1 MEPGNCTETDGS
13 HLTASTIGLD
23 GEGSTH
29 VVVRKAPDDV
39 MTVMDVSSQ
48 HSPKGQSAVTADR
61 PPLTLDEVVAIVG
74 DERF

>member
-1 MEPGNCTETDGS
+1 
-13 HLTASTIGLD
+13 
-23 GEGSTH
+23 
-29 VVVRKAPDDV
+29 VVVRKTPDDV

-61 PPLTLDEVVAIVG
+61 PPLTLDEVVAIVS